1 MNSTATEDS
10 VAVVEGPDG
19 RAEIFELWLGGRLIE
34 YRVRFGQEINTYENI
49 GEAYIA
55 AGEKVG
61 RQT

>member
-1 MNSTATEDS
+1 MNNTATEDS
-10 VAVVEGPDG
+10 VAVVEGPKG
-19 RAEIFELWLGGRLIE
+19 QAEIFEVWAGGRLIE
-34 YRVRFGQEINTYENI
+34 YKVRYNQQTDTYENI

>member
-1 MNSTATEDS
+1 MNSTATEES
-10 VAVVEGPDG
+10 VAVVEGPKG
-19 RAEIFELWLGGRLIE
+19 HAEIFELWSGGRLIE
-34 YRVRFGQEINTYENI
+34 YKVRFGQDVDAFENI